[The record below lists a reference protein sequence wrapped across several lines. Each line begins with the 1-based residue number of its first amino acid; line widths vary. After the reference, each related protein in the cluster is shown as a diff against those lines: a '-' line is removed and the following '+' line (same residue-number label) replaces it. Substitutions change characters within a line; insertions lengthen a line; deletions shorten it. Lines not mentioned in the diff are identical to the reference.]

1 MVMGF
6 AGINLD
12 LVTSIIASVAVGVGI
27 DYTIHFL
34 STYQEER
41 ALSDDIH
48 EVTRATFTKSGHGI
62 ITNAIAVGFGFL
74 VLCLSKFV
82 VLRYIGILVAIVMF
96 TSSFLAM
103 TIIPGILNVFDPK
116 FIRPKNEKK

>member
-34 STYQEER
+34 TTYKEER
-41 ALSDDIH
+41 AKTDNLEI
-48 EVTRATFTKSGHGI
+48 VTRETFRKSGHGI
-62 ITNAIAVGFGFL
+62 VTNALAVGLGFL
-74 VLCLSKFV
+74 VLCFSKFV
-82 VLRYIGILVAIVMF
+82 VLRYIGVLVAIVMF
-96 TSSFLAM
+96 TSSYLAM
-103 TIIPGILNVFDPK
+103 TIIPGILNVFEPK
-116 FIRPKNEKK
+116 FISKKNK